1 MTDQEYV
8 ESRWEKV
15 RLDRGSFLRLDK
27 IIHEDSGNFR
37 VLADHPTMSGAKLIL
52 SGNSNSLF
60 ERSHH
65 LSQPAAWM
73 AARAFTEAHEE
84 KIRQLREEIA
94 EQNGYLFPWH
104 GVINGAFCTE
114 NCAHI
119 VATRNVRRYRTVAR
133 LEEELAV
140 MMRGW
145 KNKA

>member
-1 MTDQEYV
+1 MANGTMTDQEYV

-94 EQNGYLFPWH
+94 EQNGYLFH
-104 GVINGAFCTE
+104 GRESSTE
-114 NCAHI
+114 RSARKI
-119 VATRNVRRYRTVAR
+119 VRTLWRRGT
-133 LEEELAV
+133 
-140 MMRGW
+140 
-145 KNKA
+145 